1 MRSGRWALVGV
12 VVLTGSVLTACEQP
26 APGITA
32 FSGTNSVRA
41 EALCWAFD
49 ADSLAPD
56 ACARD
61 IIAGNELGGAPE
73 LPVNLNPGTVVGIS
87 VDKAVAED
95 GWVPALGGQRL
106 VNSPITETYYRFTFP
121 PTFPQAEL
129 PANGL
134 GLQIL
139 SGPQTQLRGVWA
151 VRLVN
156 G

>member
-1 MRSGRWALVGV
+1 MRSGRWALAGV
-12 VVLTGSVLTACEQP
+12 VVLTGSMLTACEQP

-32 FSGTNSVRA
+32 FSGTNSVRT

-73 LPVNLNPGTVVGIS
+73 LPVNPGTVVGIS
-87 VDKAVAED
+87 VDTAVAED

-106 VNSPITETYYRFTFP
+106 VNSPITETYYRF
-121 PTFPQAEL
+121 TFPQAEL